1 MMSPSIIG
9 GMEDRRSILQAPIL
23 AVALVAL
30 LLVIYVSGFYL
41 LGSIG
46 AVGPTRF
53 HVYKSKWLS
62 LLFTPAAAV
71 ESRILGCEVYSA
83 YTEEW

>member
-1 MMSPSIIG
+1 MTLMDTPRITI
-9 GMEDRRSILQAPIL
+9 QAPL
-23 AVALVAL
+23 FAVALLAL

-46 AVGPTRF
+46 TSGAVRF
-53 HVYKSKWLS
+53 HVYKSQWLS

-71 ESRILGCEVYSA
+71 ESRILGCEVYA
-83 YTEEW
+83 AHTEDW

>member
-1 MMSPSIIG
+1 MTIM
-9 GMEDRRSILQAPIL
+9 DTRRSTIQAPL
-23 AVALVAL
+23 MAVALLAL
-30 LLVIYVSGFYL
+30 LLTIYVSGFYL

-46 AVGPTRF
+46 TVGPTRF

-83 YTEEW
+83 YTEE

>member
-1 MMSPSIIG
+1 M
-9 GMEDRRSILQAPIL
+9 DTRRSTIQGPLL
-23 AVALVAL
+23 AVALLVL

-41 LGSIG
+41 LGRIGTSG
-46 AVGPTRF
+46 AVRF
-53 HVYKSKWLS
+53 HVYKSQWLS

-83 YTEEW
+83 YTEEP